1 MHAAQAQREQELRQ
15 LVDEGVPL
23 RTQGKSGHWTIG
35 PLHIYT
41 AAGRWF
47 SEQTGRRGRL
57 HRQPIRQLVEAEYRS
72 SMAPDDQPMEF
83 DSLSASMLRRGQQL
97 CPEAAQKTRRMAVL
111 YQEYDAFMT
120 QAAKRTAKYD
130 SFIRDA
136 RSTWRNKEYRAAG

>member
-57 HRQPIRQLVEAEYRS
+57 YSQPIRGLIEAEYRS
-72 SMAPDDQPMEF
+72 SMVPDNQPMES
-83 DSLSASMLRRGQQL
+83 DRPSTSMLRRGQQL
-97 CPEAAQKTRRMAVL
+97 CPEAAQETRRMAVL
-111 YQEYDAFMT
+111 YQKYDAFMT
-120 QAAKRTAKYD
+120 RAAKYTAKYD
-130 SFIRDA
+130 SFIHDA
-136 RSTWRNKEYRAAG
+136 RSTWRNKEYRAEG